1 MMASFDFASL
11 ALRYAQDE
19 RGNVPKPFVLS
30 VAERQRSEVEG
41 RHWPLAEEPLHH
53 DRPTAG
59 IGLAMSFARSVL
71 DGADLVVSATTTS
84 EPFVKQEW
92 ISPGAFVYSIGKHQ
106 ELESAAYKAMG
117 KFVVDSWAQCKKKS
131 DIDRMLRE
139 GFLTPEDV
147 HAELPDILTGKV
159 PGREDDRERIFMRAI
174 GLVNQDI
181 SLAAWLYQKAL
192 EQGAGTRL
200 PY

>member
-1 MMASFDFASL
+1 M
-11 ALRYAQDE
+11 
-19 RGNVPKPFVLS
+19 
-30 VAERQRSEVEG
+30 
-41 RHWPLAEEPLHH
+41 
-53 DRPTAG
+53 
-59 IGLAMSFARSVL
+59 
-71 DGADLVVSATTTS
+71 SATTTS

-106 ELESAAYKAMG
+106 ELESAAYKTMG
-117 KFVVDSWAQCKKKS
+117 KLVVDSWAQCKKKS

-139 GFLTPEDV
+139 GFLTAEDV
-147 HAELPDILTGKV
+147 YAELPQPDILTGKV

-181 SLAAWLYQKAL
+181 SHTTDAAWLYQKAL
-192 EQGAGTRL
+192 EEGVGVRL